1 MDKIDTIY
9 DLFTVV
15 KAVGI
20 ANYEG
25 GSSIEVY
32 LLLPPGIKLDTES
45 GMKLAV
51 SALKDKLPSNN
62 NYIFSY
68 RIATP
73 DEVKIS
79 DLSLSEYAFYRNS
92 LKMLNI
98 I

>member
-1 MDKIDTIY
+1 MHNIDN
-9 DLFTVV
+9 LFTVI

-25 GSSIEVY
+25 GGSIEVY

-51 SALKDKLPSNN
+51 RALKDKIPSNN

-79 DLSLSEYAFYRNS
+79 DLSLSEYAFYNNTLR
-92 LKMLNI
+92 KLNNLI
-98 I
+98 GG

>member
-1 MDKIDTIY
+1 MDNIY

-25 GSSIEVY
+25 GGSIEVY
-32 LLLPPGIKLDTES
+32 LLLPPGINLDTES
-45 GMKLAV
+45 GMRLAV
-51 SALKDKLPSNN
+51 SALKDKIPSNN

-68 RIATP
+68 RIATA
-73 DEVKIS
+73 DEVKMS
-79 DLSLSEYAFYRNS
+79 DLSLTEYAFYRNS